1 MKRTAD
7 AKVVSLFGVNS
18 IRLPF
23 RSDLNLMRKIWHMGM
38 GLVIV
43 YLYLLGIPQ
52 GTALMILAACLGGDL
67 LIENARLRSPAVN
80 KRMMRLWGT
89 IMRSHEVN
97 QMSTIPHYI
106 VAVILAVG
114 LFPKP
119 VAVLSILYL
128 ACGDPVASLFG
139 ILYGHMGPK
148 FKNGKTLVG
157 TLAGILVC
165 TLISFFYLNAISIS
179 DSMNVLVGVSVLGGL
194 AGGLTEMMPFEI
206 DDNFTIPVV
215 SGFLLWLVF
224 IAFGI

>member
-1 MKRTAD
+1 MKRTAE
-7 AKVVSLFGVNS
+7 AKVAHLFNVNS
-18 IRLPF
+18 IQLPF
-23 RSDLNLMRKIWHMGM
+23 RNDLNLMRKIWHMGM
-38 GLVIV
+38 GGVIV

-52 GTALMILAACLGGDL
+52 GTALLILTGFLGLDL
-67 LIENARLRSPAVN
+67 FVESARLRSPTIN
-80 KRMMRLWGT
+80 QKMMRLWGT

-139 ILYGHMGPK
+139 ILYGHLGPK

-157 TLAGILVC
+157 TGAGILVC
-165 TLISFFYLNAISIS
+165 ALISFIYLKAISIT
-179 DSMNVLVGVSVLGGL
+179 DSTGVILAVSLLGGL
-194 AGGLTEMMPFEI
+194 AGGLAELIPFDI